1 MLQHP
6 MLYVCVWVSVV
17 MYGMFSLERYYTRFH
32 GGVWVESDLVVNVDV
47 ILLLI
52 VLMGLKVRRF
62 KEEIPSTDIFNRQR
76 IHTFVGFS
84 ILFIISMHIFRGWE
98 LIVISTVLFTL
109 TFWMYFILVK
119 EIERLNGERMRIL
132 YAELEKSKKKKKV
145 AGK

>member
-1 MLQHP
+1 
-6 MLYVCVWVSVV
+6 
-17 MYGMFSLERYYTRFH
+17 
-32 GGVWVESDLVVNVDV
+32 VNVDV

>member
-1 MLQHP
+1 
-6 MLYVCVWVSVV
+6 